1 MERREHVRASGLS
14 TNWPRWI
21 ETLKSL
27 LITAF
32 AAVEPRDD
40 DIGLTASISAS
51 RISPSTL

>member
-32 AAVEPRDD
+32 AAVEPSATMTS
-40 DIGLTASISAS
+40 GLTVAISRS
-51 RISPSTL
+51 SH